1 MAVLQ
6 NVPVLIFRET
16 SVLKTGLPPSAS
28 PPADCCCSNFAS
40 SSCWERRNRL
50 GLGAPVG
57 NLTHSSSSSFNYKYH
72 KIFLK
77 YAYILTTTE
86 HLLTSEPNFLFM

>member
-6 NVPVLIFRET
+6 NVPSEPVLMVGP
-16 SVLKTGLPPSAS
+16 VLANFYRDRCFKMGLPPSAS
-28 PPADCCCSNFAS
+28 PPADCCCSNFACN
-40 SSCWERRNRL
+40 SCWERRNRV

-57 NLTHSSSSSFNYKYH
+57 SLTHSSSSSFNCKYN

-77 YAYILTTTE
+77 DYL
-86 HLLTSEPNFLFM
+86 HLYH